1 MKNQN
6 PVIVGLDI
14 GTTKIAAIAGR
25 KNHFG
30 KLEILGFGKSDS
42 SGVNHGMVLNIEDCI
57 NAIKEAID
65 NCYLNNSNLEINE
78 VYVGIAGQH
87 IKSLQTTG
95 QRAIQNVEEIV
106 QQSDVNSLIKDQNAT
121 FIPPGDE
128 IIDIIPQDFKID
140 EHGPFL
146 VKEVVG
152 MAGRRITANFHI
164 VTGDK
169 NAIRNIQRCVKRS
182 KLSIKGLEL
191 QPLASAAAVMTPED
205 FEMGVAIID
214 IGGGTTDLAVF
225 HDGML
230 KHTAVIPRAG
240 VNITDDI
247 RKGLGVLN
255 AQAEI
260 MKIKYGMALANEAS
274 ANAFI
279 SIPGMKGQKPKE
291 ISVKNLANII
301 QARMEEIFEF
311 VQYHLIEQNLHDKL
325 HAGVIITGGGSQL
338 SHLVQLAEF
347 QLGLPAR
354 IGFPNEHLAKHD
366 EAELSKPMYATCIG
380 LILKG
385 YDEYENQLNISS
397 SNILKE
403 FVNETVEEFHST
415 VMDSNSINDELG
427 KVFGNE
433 EVKPVENNPVENY
446 SFENSTNQL
455 ENLFEIKLPENEL
468 TSNIQ
473 SEINEPHSISEGT
486 VVKRKNSINKIFGT
500 IKERLL
506 DIFEG
511 DDDNKLD

>member
-25 KNHFG
+25 KNLFG
-30 KLEILGFGKSDS
+30 KLEILGFGKSES

-57 NAIKEAID
+57 NAIREAID

-106 QQSDVNSLIKDQNAT
+106 QQLDVNNLIKDQNAT

-128 IIDIIPQDFKID
+128 IIDIIPQDFKVD

-146 VKEVVG
+146 IKEVVG

-169 NAIRNIQRCVKRS
+169 NAIKNIQRCVKRS

-311 VQYHLIEQNLHDKL
+311 VQYHLMEQNLHDKL

-338 SHLVQLAEF
+338 NHLVQLAEF

-354 IGFPNEHLAKHD
+354 IGYPNEHLAKHD

-385 YDEYENQLNISS
+385 YDEYENQLNITS
-397 SNILKE
+397 SNSLNEI
-403 FVNETVEEFHST
+403 VNDLIEIEIPFINDT
-415 VMDSNSINDELG
+415 NSINDELG

-433 EVKPVENNPVENY
+433 INQANENVEIEKIEDDI
-446 SFENSTNQL
+446 SINQL
-455 ENLFEIKLPENEL
+455 EKLFDIKNPEIEIEQNNVHAKNE
-468 TSNIQ
+468 TT
-473 SEINEPHSISEGT
+473 SISAGT
-486 VVKRKNSINKIFGT
+486 IGKRKNYINKIFGT
-500 IKERLL
+500 IQERLL

-511 DDDNKLD
+511 DGDNKLD